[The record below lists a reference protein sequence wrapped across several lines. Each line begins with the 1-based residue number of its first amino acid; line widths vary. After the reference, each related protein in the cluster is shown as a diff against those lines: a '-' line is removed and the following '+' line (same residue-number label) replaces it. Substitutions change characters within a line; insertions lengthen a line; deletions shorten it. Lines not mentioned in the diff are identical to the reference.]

1 MAAPLPRTQR
11 AARETRETRPGVSL
25 RALRAVVFAA
35 VCVALSAGGHALASC
50 ATVPLWALTVGFL
63 AVLAVALPLSGRP
76 RSTPGIAAS
85 LTVGQL
91 GLHALFGLGQ
101 QGAHVAQS
109 SADSALIARAARL
122 VCGAGA
128 AAISPAE
135 ARRIL
140 DTAGIDPDTAVAA
153 HQHGQAAAASAAQ
166 GIGSGA
172 DLSTGTGLGTGMG
185 LAPDVPMLLG
195 HLLAGLAAGWLL
207 RRGDLALLRLFELS
221 AYAAHGIEES
231 ALVRPLRAA
240 LALALL
246 LRAGLRTLLGRV
258 PCASRAAPWTVWQ
271 PRTAVLD
278 DTVIRRGPPAEGFAL
293 AA

>member
-1 MAAPLPRTQR
+1 
-11 AARETRETRPGVSL
+11 
-25 RALRAVVFAA
+25 VFTA

-50 ATVPLWALTVGFL
+50 ATVPLWSLVAGFL
-63 AVLAVALPLSGRP
+63 VVLLVALPLAGRP
-76 RSTPGIAAS
+76 RSLRGIAGS
-85 LTVGQL
+85 LTLGQL
-91 GLHALFGLGQ
+91 GLHALFGVGQ
-101 QGAHVAQS
+101 QGAHITHTA
-109 SADSALIARAARL
+109 ADSALIERAAHL

-140 DTAGIDPDTAVAA
+140 SNAGLDPNSVAA
-153 HQHGQAAAASAAQ
+153 THQHGSTVTDAAQ
-166 GIGSGA
+166 RASPGG
-172 DLSTGTGLGTGMG
+172 DMF
-185 LAPDVPMLLG
+185 LALDVPMVLG

-221 AYAAHGIEES
+221 AYGVEER

-240 LALALL
+240 LALMLL
-246 LRAGLRTLLGRV
+246 LRAGLPTVPGSEPRTPRIRWW
-258 PCASRAAPWTVWQ
+258 ASWQ

-278 DTVIRRGPPAEGFAL
+278 DTVIRRGPPASTFEL

>member
-1 MAAPLPRTQR
+1 MAAPLPRPLR
-11 AARETRETRPGVSL
+11 AARETRETRTGVSL
-25 RALRAVVFAA
+25 RALRAAVFAA

-50 ATVPLWALTVGFL
+50 ASVPLWSLAVGFL
-63 AVLAVALPLSGRP
+63 AVLAVALPLAGRP

-85 LTVGQL
+85 LTLGQL
-91 GLHALFGLGQ
+91 GLHALFGIGQ
-101 QGAHVAQS
+101 QGAHVLPG

-140 DTAGIDPDTAVAA
+140 SSAGIDPDSAVAA
-153 HQHGQAAAASAAQ
+153 HQHGEAAVPGQ
-166 GIGSGA
+166 GMA
-172 DLSTGTGLGTGMG
+172 VG

-221 AYAAHGIEES
+221 AYAAHGIEEGV
-231 ALVRPLRAA
+231 LVRPLRAA
-240 LALALL
+240 VALALL

-258 PCASRAAPWTVWQ
+258 PCAARTARWVLWQ

-278 DTVIRRGPPAEGFAL
+278 DTVTRRGPPADAFAL